1 MNKKLFGI
9 LIALMTLSLLGII
22 SVQVYWIVNAYQT
35 KEEQFTLNV
44 RQALVSVAKEIQH
57 RETDYWYTL
66 TNTLADHADKPDN
79 IKLSELIY
87 TIYDEDN
94 TETYI
99 FQDGV
104 LEENYKLNSDFLDST
119 TDSIEF
125 KKLTNSKI
133 VTKHHSSLDG
143 SQTQSIDEVFEKLD
157 RLRDY
162 ERKQIEEAFSNMLA
176 KKPIHQR
183 VSTEELEQVIK
194 EELDALSVRTSY
206 DFAIFDDNLATNVRS
221 EGFYMDAEKTYK
233 VPLFVN
239 KTMKTNYELFVN
251 FPEKGKEVLGS
262 MIGMIVLTIVFTA
275 VILLTY
281 GSALSQIF
289 KQRQIDQI
297 KTDFINN
304 MTHELKTPIATIN
317 LALDALKNP
326 RVRSNEEFRQ
336 KYLDMVREE
345 NKRMLAQ
352 VENVLRISKLEKNEL
367 ELPKDKLELHDLIQN
382 AISHIELIVEDR
394 GGYIQTH
401 FGALQSGVLANES
414 HMTNVFINILDNAV
428 KYSEDTPKIDIY
440 TENIKDY
447 IIVKIRDQGIG
458 MNKQTLD
465 KIFDKFYREPSGD
478 IHNVKGHGLGL
489 AYVQSVLEEHDAT
502 IEVDSE
508 KNKGSTFILKL
519 HLIS

>member
-22 SVQVYWIVNAYQT
+22 SVQVYWIQNAYQT
-35 KEEQFTLNV
+35 KEEQFTINV
-44 RQALVSVAKEIQH
+44 RQVLFAVSKEIQL
-57 RETDYWYTL
+57 RETEHWYAL
-66 TNTLADHADKPDN
+66 HSVLADSIDKPDN
-79 IKLSELIY
+79 VNLSELIY
-87 TIYDEDN
+87 TIHNDDN

-104 LEENYKLNSDFLDST
+104 MEENYKLTSDFLDTT

-125 KKLTNSKI
+125 KKVTNNKTI
-133 VTKHHSSLDG
+133 TKLLSSIDG
-143 SQTQSIDEVFEKLD
+143 AQGQTQSIHEVFS

-162 ERKQIEEAFSNMLA
+162 ERKQFEDAFSAQASRM
-176 KKPIHQR
+176 PIHQR
-183 VSTEELEQVIK
+183 VSSEEVAEVIK
-194 EELDALSVRTSY
+194 EELDVLSIRTSF
-206 DFAIFDDNLATNVRS
+206 DFAVFDDNLATTVRS
-221 EGFYMDAEKTYK
+221 EGFIMDPEKTYK

-239 KTMKTNYELFVN
+239 KMMRTNYELYVN
-251 FPEKGKEVLGS
+251 FPEKGKEVIGS
-262 MIGMIVLTIVFTA
+262 MIGMIILTIVFTA
-275 VILLTY
+275 VILLAY

-289 KQRQIDQI
+289 RQRQIAQI

-326 RVRSNEEFRQ
+326 KVRGNEEFMQ
-336 KYLDMVREE
+336 KYLNMVREE
-345 NKRMLAQ
+345 NKRMLSQ

-367 ELPKDKLELHDLIQN
+367 DLPKEKLELHDVIED
-382 AISHIELIVEDR
+382 AISHVALIVENS

-401 FGALQSGVLANES
+401 FGALQSGVLVNDS
-414 HMTNVFINILDNAV
+414 HMTNVFTNILDNAI
-428 KYSEDTPKIDIY
+428 KYSEDAPKIDIY
-440 TENIKDY
+440 TENVKDA
-447 IIVKIRDQGIG
+447 IIVKIRDQGVGID
-458 MNKQTLD
+458 KLSQD

-478 IHNVKGHGLGL
+478 VHNVKGYGLGL
-489 AYVQSVLEEHDAT
+489 AYVRRILDEHDAT
-502 IEVDSE
+502 IIVESE

>member
-9 LIALMTLSLLGII
+9 LIALMSLSLLGII
-22 SVQVYWIVNAYQT
+22 SVQAYWILDAYQT
-35 KEEQFTLNV
+35 KEEQFTINV
-44 RQALVSVAKEIQH
+44 RQVLLSASKEIQL
-57 RETDYWYTL
+57 RETEYWYAL
-66 TNTLADHADKPDN
+66 HSVLADSVDQPDN
-79 IKLSELIY
+79 VNLSELIY
-87 TIYDEDN
+87 TIHNDDN

-104 LEENYKLNSDFLDST
+104 LEENYKLTSDFLDTT

-125 KKLTNSKI
+125 KKVTNSKSI
-133 VTKHHSSLDG
+133 TKLLSSIDG
-143 SQTQSIDEVFEKLD
+143 SQGQTQSIQEVFS

-162 ERKQIEEAFSNMLA
+162 ERKQFEDAFSAQASRMPL
-176 KKPIHQR
+176 HQR
-183 VSTEELEQVIK
+183 VSPDEVANVIK
-194 EELDALSVRTSY
+194 DELDALSIRTPF
-206 DFAIFDDNLATNVRS
+206 DFAVFDDNLATSVRS
-221 EGFYMDAEKTYK
+221 DGFHMDPEKTYK

-239 KTMKTNYELFVN
+239 KTMRTNYELYVN

-262 MIGMIVLTIVFTA
+262 MIGMIILTIIFTA
-275 VILLTY
+275 VILLAY

-289 KQRQIDQI
+289 RQRQIAQI

-326 RVRSNEEFRQ
+326 KVRGNDEFMQ
-336 KYLDMVREE
+336 KYLNMVREE
-345 NKRMLAQ
+345 NKRMLSQ

-367 ELPKDKLELHDLIQN
+367 DLPKEKLELHDVIED
-382 AISHIELIVEDR
+382 AMSHVELIVENR

-401 FGALQSGVLANES
+401 FGALQSGVLVNDS
-414 HMTNVFINILDNAV
+414 HMINVFTNILDNAI
-428 KYSEDTPKIDIY
+428 KYSEDAPKIDIY
-440 TENIKDY
+440 TENVKDA

-458 MNKQTLD
+458 MDKLALD
-465 KIFDKFYREPSGD
+465 KIFDKFYREPSGN

-489 AYVQSVLEEHDAT
+489 AYVQRILEEHDAT
-502 IEVDSE
+502 IVVESE

>member
-22 SVQVYWIVNAYQT
+22 FVQVYWIVNAYQT

-44 RQALVSVAKEIQH
+44 RQVLVSVAKEVQL
-57 RETDYWYTL
+57 RETEYWYNVSSAL
-66 TNTLADHADKPDN
+66 VDKPDN

-87 TIYDEDN
+87 TIQDEDN

-99 FQDGV
+99 FQDGI
-104 LEENYKLNSDFLDST
+104 LEENYKLNSDFLDTT

-125 KKLTNSKI
+125 KKFTNNRI
-133 VTKHHSSLDG
+133 VTKHYNTLEG
-143 SQTQSIDEVFEKLD
+143 GQTQSIDEVFD
-157 RLRDY
+157 GMRDY
-162 ERKQIEEAFSNMLA
+162 QRKQLEDAFSNMLA
-176 KKPIHQR
+176 RVPIHQR
-183 VSTEELEQVIK
+183 VSTQEMDEVIK
-194 EELDALSVRTSY
+194 EELDALSIRTAF
-206 DFAIFDDNLATNVRS
+206 DFAVFDDNLATNVRS
-221 EGFYMDAEKTYK
+221 DGFYMDAENTYK
-233 VPLFVN
+233 VPLFAN
-239 KTMKTNYELFVN
+239 KIMNTNYELFVT

-262 MIGMIVLTIVFTA
+262 MFGMIILTILFTG

-289 KQRQIDQI
+289 RQRQIAQI

-326 RVRSNEEFRQ
+326 KVRSNEEFTD
-336 KYLDMVREE
+336 KYLNMVREE
-345 NKRMLAQ
+345 NKRMLSQ

-367 ELPKDKLELHDLIQN
+367 DLPKEKMELHELIRD
-382 AISHIELIVEDR
+382 AITHIELIVEDR
-394 GGYIQTH
+394 GGYVQTH
-401 FGALQSGVLANES
+401 FGALQSGVLVNES
-414 HMTNVFINILDNAV
+414 HITNVFVNILDNAV
-428 KYSEDTPKIDIY
+428 KYSEGAPKIDVY
-440 TENIKDY
+440 TENIKDF
-447 IIVKIRDQGIG
+447 IIVKIRDQGMG
-458 MNKQTLD
+458 MGKQTQE

-478 IHNVKGHGLGL
+478 IHNVKGYGLGL
-489 AYVQSVLEEHDAT
+489 SYVRSILDEHDAT
-502 IEVDSE
+502 ITVESE

>member
-44 RQALVSVAKEIQH
+44 RQVLVSVAKEIQLKEIDH
-57 RETDYWYTL
+57 WYTL
-66 TNTLADHADKPDN
+66 SSALVDSVDKPDN
-79 IKLSELIY
+79 VRLSELIY
-87 TIYDEDN
+87 TIHDEDN

-104 LEENYKLNSDFLDST
+104 LEENYKLTSDFLDAT

-125 KKLTNSKI
+125 KRLTNNKI
-133 VTKHHSSLDG
+133 VTKQFSTVDG
-143 SQTQSIDEVFEKLD
+143 SQTQSIDEVFD

-162 ERKQIEEAFSNMLA
+162 ERKQIEDVLSNTLSKM
-176 KKPIHQR
+176 PIHQR
-183 VSTEELEQVIK
+183 VTAEEIDQVIK
-194 EELDALSVRTSY
+194 DELDALSIRTPY
-206 DFAIFDDNLATNVRS
+206 DFAVFDNNFATNVRS
-221 EGFYMDAEKTYK
+221 DGFYMDAEKTYK

-239 KTMKTNYELFVN
+239 KTMNTNYELYVN

-262 MIGMIVLTIVFTA
+262 MIGMIILTIVFTA
-275 VILLTY
+275 VILLAY

-289 KQRQIDQI
+289 RQRQLAQI
-297 KTDFINN
+297 KTDFVNN
-304 MTHELKTPIATIN
+304 MTHELKTPISTIN
-317 LALDALKNP
+317 LALDALNNP
-326 RVRSNEEFRQ
+326 KVRNNEQFME
-336 KYLDMVREE
+336 KYLNMVREE

-352 VENVLRISKLEKNEL
+352 VENVLRISRLEKNEL
-367 ELPKDKLELHDLIQN
+367 DLPKERLELHDLIQD
-382 AISHIELIVEDR
+382 AISHVELIVEDR

-401 FGALQSGVLANES
+401 FGALQSGVLVNDT
-414 HMTNVFINILDNAV
+414 HMTNVIVNILDNAV
-428 KYSEDTPKIDIY
+428 KYSEDAPKIDIY
-440 TENIKDY
+440 TENLKNY
-447 IIVKIRDQGIG
+447 LIVKIRDQGIG
-458 MNKQTLD
+458 MDKHALN

-489 AYVQSVLEEHDAT
+489 AYVQRILDEHDAT
-502 IEVDSE
+502 IQVESE
-508 KNKGSTFILKL
+508 KGKGSTFILKL